1 MHQHYYS
8 TDPQSV
14 SKPQFLETTVRGIQ
28 LRLKTDTGVFSKDKV
43 DKGSRLLAETVP
55 INAEDL
61 ILDLGCGYG
70 VIGLTL
76 AALAPAS
83 QVLLVDVNT
92 RSLELAQENAKLNGL
107 TNVSFRYSD
116 GFAVLEE
123 TFDLIVT
130 NPPIRAGK
138 GVYYP
143 FVDGAFD
150 HLCPGGRFATVIQT
164 KQGAKSFAKKIE
176 AVFGNVATLAKSG
189 GYRVL
194 VALK

>member
-8 TDPQSV
+8 TDPKSL
-14 SKPQFLETTVRGIQ
+14 SKPQFLETIVRGVP
-28 LRLKTDTGVFSKDKV
+28 LRLKTDTGVFSKDKI
-43 DKGSRLLAETVP
+43 DKGSRLLAETVLV
-55 INAEDL
+55 NRDDH

-76 AALAPAS
+76 AALAPEG

-107 TNVSFRYSD
+107 TNVNFRFSD
-116 GFAVLEE
+116 GFTAVEE

-150 HLCPGGRFATVIQT
+150 HLRSGGRFAAVVQT
-164 KQGAKSFAKKIE
+164 KQGAKSFAQKIE
-176 AVFGNVATLAKSG
+176 TVFGNVETLAKSG
-189 GYRVL
+189 GYRIL
-194 VALK
+194 LAIK